1 MQTSVYFED
10 LAVGRTAEF
19 TKTVTETD
27 IVLFAGITGDFNP
40 AHVDQ
45 VSAERSRFAGRIAH
59 GMLTASF
66 ICPVL
71 GMYLP
76 GPGTIH
82 LEQHL
87 RFVQPVRIGD
97 TVTAHVEVV
106 EVTERR
112 RARLRT
118 WCTNQDGQ
126 MVVDGEALV
135 MVPTR
140 PAEPVA
146 R

>member
-1 MQTSVYFED
+1 MQTVYYED
-10 LAVGRTAEF
+10 LTVGRTAEF

-27 IVLFAGITGDFNP
+27 VVLFAGITGDFNP
-40 AHVDQ
+40 AHTDRVT
-45 VSAERSRFAGRIAH
+45 AERSRFGQRIAH

-87 RFVQPVRIGD
+87 RFVGPVRIGD
-97 TVTAHVEVV
+97 TVTARV
-106 EVTERR
+106 EVTELAARR
-112 RARLRT
+112 RVRLRT
-118 WCTNQDGQ
+118 WCTNQDGE
-126 MVVDGEALV
+126 VVVEGEALV
-135 MVPTR
+135 MVPGR
-140 PAEPVA
+140 PGAAVGS
-146 R
+146 